1 MTPQSP
7 KVTVRPAR
15 MADMAGME
23 RVYAAAR
30 RFMAVQGNPTQWAG
44 GYPART
50 LLEEDIRLGRIYVA
64 VTSEEH
70 IAGAF
75 SFMTGDDPT
84 YAEIDGAWPDNL
96 PYGTIHRLASDGTV
110 RGIADAALAF
120 CRSLCDRIRIDTHAD
135 NTPMLRWIASRGF
148 IRCGRI
154 RVADGSPR
162 EAFALP

>member
-1 MTPQSP
+1 
-7 KVTVRPAR
+7 
-15 MADMAGME
+15 MADLASME
-23 RVYAAAR
+23 RVYDIAR
-30 RFMAVQGNPTQWAG
+30 RFMAGHGNPTQWAG

-50 LLEEDIRLGRIYVA
+50 LLEEDICLGCSYVV
-64 VTSEEH
+64 VTSEGH
-70 IAGAF
+70 IAGTFA
-75 SFMTGDDPT
+75 FMTGEDPT
-84 YAEIDGAWPDNL
+84 YQEIDGAWPDNH

-154 RVADGSPR
+154 RVAAAD
-162 EAFALP
+162 EAARSLRPAIRACS